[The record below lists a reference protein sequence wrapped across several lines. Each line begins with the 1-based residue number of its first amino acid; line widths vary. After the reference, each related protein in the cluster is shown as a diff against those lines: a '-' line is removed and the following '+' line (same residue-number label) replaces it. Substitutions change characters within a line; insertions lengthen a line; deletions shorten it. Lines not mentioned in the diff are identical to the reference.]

1 MGRRRAIAN
10 ESAHTIQAVAYL
22 RMSTAMQPSSLA
34 GQATT
39 IEAYAQAHGYEII
52 GTYEDAAISG
62 VDAKTRPAFRQL
74 LATVLAGGAA
84 FEVILVYD
92 VSRWGRFQ
100 DPDEAAHYEFLCA
113 QEGVRIEYCAEAF
126 GDGHALHDA
135 LMKGLKRAMAA
146 EYSREL
152 GAKISQAQARL
163 SAKGHWQHGPPG
175 YGLRRRLVSA
185 TGELGAIL
193 EDGERKADPR
203 QHTILVRGP
212 TREVETIR
220 RMHVMCGQGR
230 LNTYQ
235 IAAILNDEG
244 ALAPRSA
251 RWSGERVRQILT
263 NPKYAGQLVTGKR
276 HTPLG
281 GKRVTRPKAMW
292 IIANGAAPALVSK
305 KAFAATQAA
314 LTRAPSPETDQLLDV
329 LRSVAREHGV
339 VSEPRLRELGVAHHR
354 AYRQRFG
361 SLRAAFR
368 VIGHEPGRRFP
379 KVMDD
384 AAMLKGLAKLFERCG
399 DITCGLIDGADDLPS
414 ADHYRVR
421 FGSLSQAYARIGFV
435 RIGGRRML
443 SAVSRAR
450 LEARRV
456 RVSAWATRR

>member
-1 MGRRRAIAN
+1 MMGRRRGIDGQAPDAIR
-10 ESAHTIQAVAYL
+10 AVIYL

-34 GQATT
+34 NQAAM
-39 IEAYAQAHGYEII
+39 IEAYAQARGYEIV

-62 VDAKTRPAFRQL
+62 VDAKKRPAFRKL
-74 LATVLAGGAA
+74 LATVLAGAAA

-126 GDGHALHDA
+126 GDGLGLQDA
-135 LMKGLKRAMAA
+135 LMKSLKRAMAA

-175 YGLRRRLVSA
+175 YGLRRRLVGPN
-185 TGELGAIL
+185 GELGAVL
-193 EDGERKADPR
+193 EAGERKADPR

-212 TREVETIR
+212 AREVETVR
-220 RMHVMCGQGR
+220 RMHAMCGPGG
-230 LNTYQ
+230 LNPYR

-244 ALAPRSA
+244 VAAPRSA
-251 RWSGERVRQILT
+251 RWSGERVRLILI

-281 GKRVTRPKAMW
+281 GKRMARPADKW
-292 IIANGAAPALVSK
+292 IIAEGEAPALVSK
-305 KAFAATQAA
+305 KVFAATQAA
-314 LTRAPSPETDQLLDV
+314 LRRAPAAETDQLLEA
-329 LRSVAREHGV
+329 LRVVAAEHGV
-339 VSEPRLRELGVAHHR
+339 VSEPRLRDLGVPHYR

-361 SLRAAFR
+361 SLRAAFGA
-368 VIGHEPGRRFP
+368 IGCQPGRHFP
-379 KVMDD
+379 KMMDD
-384 AAMLKGLAKLFERCG
+384 ALMLKGLARLFERHG
-399 DITCGLIDGADDLPS
+399 DITCGLIDAADDLPS
-414 ADHYRVR
+414 AEHYRTR
-421 FGSLSQAYARIGFV
+421 FGSLSQAYAAIGFV
-435 RIGGRRML
+435 RIGRGEAR
-443 SAVSRAR
+443 SAVGRAR

-456 RVSAWATRR
+456 RVGGQA

>member
-1 MGRRRAIAN
+1 MMERRRAIAGQP
-10 ESAHTIQAVAYL
+10 SHVVKAVAYL
-22 RMSTAMQPSSLA
+22 RMSTSMQPGSLA
-34 GQATT
+34 NQVAT
-39 IEAYAQAHGYEII
+39 IETYAEARGYEIV

-62 VDAKTRPAFRQL
+62 VDAKKRPAYRKL
-74 LATVLAGGAA
+74 LATVLAGEAA

-113 QEGVRIEYCAEAF
+113 QEGVRIEYCVEAF
-126 GDGHALHDA
+126 GDGHGLHDA
-135 LMKGLKRAMAA
+135 LMKSLKRAMAA

-152 GAKISQAQARL
+152 GAKISQAQTTL

-175 YGLRRRLVSA
+175 YGLRRRLVGA

-212 TREVETIR
+212 AREVDTVR
-220 RMHVMCGQGR
+220 RMHAMCGRGG
-230 LNTYQ
+230 LNPYR

-244 ALAPRSA
+244 AAAPRSA
-251 RWSGERVRQILT
+251 RWSGERVRLILT

-281 GKRVTRPKAMW
+281 GKRVTRPADKW
-292 IIANGAAPALVSK
+292 ITAVGAAPVLVSK

-314 LTRAPSPETDQLLDV
+314 LKRAPAPETDQLRET
-329 LRSVAREHGV
+329 LRMVAAEHGV
-339 VSEPRLRELGVAHHR
+339 VSEPRLRELGVPHHR

-361 SLRAAFR
+361 SLRAAFGA
-368 VIGHEPGRRFP
+368 IGYQPGRHFP

-384 AAMLKGLAKLFERCG
+384 AAMLKGLARLFERHG
-399 DITCGLIDGADDLPS
+399 DITVGLIDAADDLPS
-414 ADHYRVR
+414 AGHYRTR

-435 RIGGRRML
+435 RIGRCEAR
-443 SAVSRAR
+443 SAVGRAR

-456 RVSAWATRR
+456 RVSGQATP